1 MVSIGIDSIFL
12 HNSLCVPSSPCLN
25 ELNQLNFFC
34 FIIHLL
40 NTKTENVNLVPD
52 QEAGGEQL
60 AGDQGQH
67 QRQEG
72 VEQDGAVERLRIV
85 FGVARALAS
94 DGENGSLERRR
105 RGDVGKEESSVNVEH
120 FNVVVNSGSVESL
133 DDVQVLHV
141 VAFEN
146 RSEGRFVQLL
156 VFLSRQV

>member
-1 MVSIGIDSIFL
+1 M
-12 HNSLCVPSSPCLN
+12 
-25 ELNQLNFFC
+25 
-34 FIIHLL
+34 
-40 NTKTENVNLVPD
+40 NLVPD

-141 VAFEN
+141 VAVEN

>member
-1 MVSIGIDSIFL
+1 M
-12 HNSLCVPSSPCLN
+12 
-25 ELNQLNFFC
+25 
-34 FIIHLL
+34 
-40 NTKTENVNLVPD
+40 NLVPD

-120 FNVVVNSGSVESL
+120 FNVVVNSGSVGLGVVLEAVAVVGGGRVDHFNRRKRYGTRKNL
-133 DDVQVLHV
+133 DKFQKPI
-141 VAFEN
+141 
-146 RSEGRFVQLL
+146 
-156 VFLSRQV
+156 